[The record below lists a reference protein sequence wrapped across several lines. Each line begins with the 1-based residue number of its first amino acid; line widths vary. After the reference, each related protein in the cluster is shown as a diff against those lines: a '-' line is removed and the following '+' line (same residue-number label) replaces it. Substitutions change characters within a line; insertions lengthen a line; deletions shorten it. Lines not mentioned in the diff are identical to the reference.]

1 VRLFLNNTKACFLA
15 GLFNL
20 TFMQTPLEQILY
32 WAETKKDQYSALSE
46 VSNDP
51 SFHLG
56 RIDVMLELVAL
67 IYKKLPEEKEMIEN
81 AYEDGKTGNG
91 RGSHYYE
98 SLFNQDS

>member
-1 VRLFLNNTKACFLA
+1 
-15 GLFNL
+15 
-20 TFMQTPLEQILY
+20 METPLERILY

-56 RIDVMLELVAL
+56 RLDVMLELVAF

-81 AYEDGKTGNG
+81 AYEDGKTGEGNG
-91 RGSHYYE
+91 HHYYL

>member
-1 VRLFLNNTKACFLA
+1 
-15 GLFNL
+15 
-20 TFMQTPLEQILY
+20 MQTPLEQILY

-51 SFHLG
+51 SFYLG